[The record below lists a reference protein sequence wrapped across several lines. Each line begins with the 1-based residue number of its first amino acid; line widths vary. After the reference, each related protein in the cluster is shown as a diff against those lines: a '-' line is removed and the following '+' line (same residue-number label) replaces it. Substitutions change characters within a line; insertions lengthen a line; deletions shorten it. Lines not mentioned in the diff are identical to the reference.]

1 MKRKRSALALTAA
14 LMTTLVTACGGGAET
29 GAKASAGDSYSI
41 GVVRFASSDPGSEG
55 IVQSYLAAAKERGWE
70 TSSVDPQGAAGQA
83 VGAISNF
90 VQKQVDLI
98 VVAVFPSDAL
108 AAGIKAAK
116 AAGIPVVSIGGGTT
130 DGVPVSLDFGRS
142 NAKPLTEQ
150 MVKDTGGKGDLL
162 VLGFTP
168 GLPCVGREEEL
179 KAQLKETDIKVTRK
193 EVPIPGQVEAG
204 TEFAQAWLASHPKG
218 SRPLA
223 IWGCFDD
230 PAIGAVS
237 ALRQTGRDD
246 VLVYGINGTPAA
258 VKAVKGGDMRATA
271 YVDPATEGKRLA
283 DVTPDVIAAGTD
295 AKERTLL
302 PDVHA
307 VTPANVDDF
316 LKKFPGVLR

>member
-1 MKRKRSALALTAA
+1 MKRKRYALALTAA
-14 LMTTLVTACGGGAET
+14 LMTTLVAACGGGA
-29 GAKASAGDSYSI
+29 KSSADDDYSI

-70 TSSVDPQGAAGQA
+70 TSTVDPQGAASQA
-83 VGAISNF
+83 VSAMSNF

-108 AAGIKAAK
+108 AAGIKAAR
-116 AAGIPVVSIGGGTT
+116 AAGIPVVSLGGGTA

-168 GLPCVGREEEL
+168 GLPCVGREKEL
-179 KAQLKETDIKVTRK
+179 MAQLKDTDIKVTRK

-218 SRPLA
+218 SAPLA

-230 PAIGAVS
+230 PAVGAVS

-258 VKAVKGGDMRATA
+258 IKAVQAGAMRATA

-283 DVTPDVIAAGTD
+283 EWTPDVIAAGTG
-295 AKERTLL
+295 AKEQTLL
-302 PDVHA
+302 PEVHA

-316 LKKFPGVLR
+316 LKKFPGILR